1 MTQVVKKFGYSEL
14 VLGNYLEIVVWNV
27 GFGKGHGW

>member
-14 VLGNYLEIVVWNV
+14 VFGNYLEIVVWNV
-27 GFGKGHGW
+27 GFGEGHRW